1 MLASRTEQDSR
12 RARGLKSPCLTGA
25 FSANQ
30 RKQSDASS
38 GLPPSRLVVVLDD
51 LRPRLQTVGREPEHR
66 EHQVV
71 VRYEVLQ
78 PGAPITQWPSGQ
90 VAAVVVQQ
98 VERHEER
105 RRGDGSGVGVAQSQ
119 SRRRTELLV

>member
-1 MLASRTEQDSR
+1 MRTSH
-12 RARGLKSPCLTGA
+12 A
-25 FSANQ
+25 
-30 RKQSDASS
+30 
-38 GLPPSRLVVVLDD
+38 
-51 LRPRLQTVGREPEHR
+51 
-66 EHQVV
+66 
-71 VRYEVLQ
+71 
-78 PGAPITQWPSGQ
+78 PGAPITQWPSGP